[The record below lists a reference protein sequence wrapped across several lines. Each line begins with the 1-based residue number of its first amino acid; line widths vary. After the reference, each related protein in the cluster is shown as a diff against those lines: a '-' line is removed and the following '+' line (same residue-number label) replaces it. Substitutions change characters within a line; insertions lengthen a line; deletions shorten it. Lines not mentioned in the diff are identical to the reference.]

1 MIWIVICSFVFFI
14 CKAIAYG
21 NVLKNRKKIRNSIFY
36 VLSRVL
42 RPESNRIGL
51 ALRRVLA
58 ILWWEVSRP
67 VLFSPRA
74 SFDFFYGVA
83 TWGKNQAESSSYI
96 STFHPKIGPIFRIN
110 RVRIWFWVNW
120 SVSTIFLNDI
130 LKKWQAAFD
139 VSPEIAGG
147 TSRKAGPIRP
157 FPGSNTSS
165 KVLKPP
171 FSVFKTG
178 LP

>member
-67 VLFSPRA
+67 VLYFSKGIVRFFLRCRHLGKKSGREFQLYIDVSSENRA
-74 SFDFFYGVA
+74 Y
-83 TWGKNQAESSSYI
+83 
-96 STFHPKIGPIFRIN
+96 FRIN